1 MKYNPHQAAFEQ
13 KLDEYIAQ
21 SGLNK
26 TWIASKLGYH
36 KSALSKWIN
45 GEAQI
50 PLDVLKKLCQLF
62 RLERDQCLELL
73 KLAGYEDVLAFME
86 DDASIFY
93 SFNHK
98 SGALRRHIRVQEFQ
112 SLVDERTR
120 DFVGRRF
127 VFQAI
132 DDLLVKSQSGGY
144 IVVQGEPGIG
154 KTALMAQ
161 LVKQRGYVHH
171 FNIAIQNI
179 RSARDFLANICAQLI
194 VKYELAHP
202 TLPPEAAQDSG
213 FLVQLLTETVE
224 KAAKQPVVILVD
236 ALDEVE
242 DKGLPDDANRLL
254 LPSALPQGVFF
265 IVTTREQADCRLVV
279 DRREDIYL
287 RDDDP
292 RNLEDIEQY
301 IRDYV
306 QKYPSETA
314 ARIAE
319 WGISAETFVEAMV
332 EKSQGNF
339 MYLVQ
344 VLRDICA
351 GKLTAATV
359 DNVYQLPQ
367 GLRGYYQRHW
377 RLMRAQDEARF
388 EKYYEPAVCYLATAR
403 EPVNMEQLVEWTKLP
418 RRQIKEVINEWREF
432 LNVEPG
438 PQGEPLFH
446 VYHASFQ
453 DFLKEE
459 VGLDRY
465 HDRIAQNALD
475 KISNF

>member
-1 MKYNPHQAAFEQ
+1 MRCRPTFQ
-13 KLDEYIAQ
+13 IAPLLP
-21 SGLNK
+21 SSLPR
-26 TWIASKLGYH
+26 
-36 KSALSKWIN
+36 
-45 GEAQI
+45 ERI
-50 PLDVLKKLCQLF
+50 P
-62 RLERDQCLELL
+62 
-73 KLAGYEDVLAFME
+73 
-86 DDASIFY
+86 IFY
-93 SFNHK
+93 LFDRK

-127 VFQAI
+127 IFQAI
-132 DDLLVKSQSGGY
+132 DDLLAKPQYGGY
-144 IVVQGEPGIG
+144 IVIQGEPGIG

-194 VKYELAHP
+194 VRYELAHP
-202 TLPPEAAQDSG
+202 TLPPEATQDSG
-213 FLVQLLTETVE
+213 FLVQLLAEAVDKT
-224 KAAKQPVVILVD
+224 AKQPVVILVD

-242 DKGLPDDANRLL
+242 DIGLPGDANRLL

-292 RNLEDIEQY
+292 RNLKDIEQY
-301 IRDYV
+301 IRDYG
-306 QKYPSETA
+306 QKYPSEMA

-319 WGISAETFVEAMV
+319 WDISAETFVKVMA

-351 GKLTAATV
+351 GKLTAATI
-359 DNVYQLPQ
+359 DNIYQLPQ

-377 RLMRAQDEARF
+377 RLMRTQDEARF
-388 EKYYEPAVCYLATAR
+388 EKYYEPVVCYLATAR

-418 RRQIKEVINEWREF
+418 RRQIRDVVNEWREF